1 MTDHAVLRMR
11 SFVLLCCLVVS
22 AVILCGCDTVENPPE
37 EVNPPEEELEP
48 GVQLLARPEAG
59 VEQFGIA
66 LDTDGNRVIV
76 GTGSSVAYIYEWDG
90 SQWGEQAELRL
101 DDVSNVR
108 FLTEVAISG
117 DRAVVGLRGAARV
130 FTWNGAEWS
139 QEAELVGSTEKS
151 YRVAI
156 DGDRIVLGDPS
167 YTDEQRREQGLPG
180 PGIAHVYEWDG
191 RRWVATAT
199 LSPSDGR
206 VFDRFGMEVVLDG
219 DRLAVVT
226 RNQDAG
232 GGAAPSNR
240 IHFFDWNGQA
250 WIERSISEYVGFSF
264 RSSLALDDNH
274 LVAGQ
279 TNDWSMDLQ
288 GEVLFFER
296 MGTTWGEVIRLENP
310 EEKTDDHDPG
320 YDEFGS
326 AVAVE
331 DGIAVVGAPGHPV
344 EDYSRDE
351 GAVHVYRLEDGQWR
365 WVRKLTIDD
374 LPIDFQNREMALG
387 SATALEQG
395 VLFIGASGDNAQG
408 SGSGAV
414 FTYSFPRNPTWP

>member
-1 MTDHAVLRMR
+1 MR

-22 AVILCGCDTVENPPE
+22 AVVLCGCDTVENPPE

-59 VEQFGIA
+59 AEQFGIA
-66 LDTDGNRVIV
+66 LDADGNRVIV
-76 GTGSSVAYIYEWDG
+76 GTGSSAAYIYEWDG
-90 SQWGEQAELRL
+90 SQWVEQAELRL

-117 DRAVVGLRGAARV
+117 DRAVVGLRGTARV
-130 FTWNGAEWS
+130 FKWNGAEWS
-139 QEAELVGSTEKS
+139 LEAELVGSTEKS
-151 YRVAI
+151 YHVAI

-167 YTDEQRREQGLPG
+167 YTDEQRREQGLSG

-191 RRWVATAT
+191 RRWVETAT

-206 VFDRFGMEVVLDG
+206 MFDRFGMEVVLDD

-232 GGAAPSNR
+232 GGDAPSNR

-250 WIERSISEYVGFSF
+250 WVERSISEYVGFSF
-264 RSSLALDDNH
+264 LSSLALDENH
-274 LVAGQ
+274 LVVGQ
-279 TNDWSMDLQ
+279 TNDWSMELQ

-296 MGTTWGEVIRLENP
+296 MGATWSEVVRLENP

-320 YDEFGS
+320 YDSFGS

-331 DGIAVVGAPGHPV
+331 DGIAVVGASGHPV
-344 EDYSRDE
+344 EDYSRHE
-351 GAVHVYRLEDGQWR
+351 GAVHIYRLEDDQWR
-365 WVRKLTIDD
+365 WVSKLTTDD
-374 LPIDFQNREMALG
+374 LPVDFQNREVALG

-414 FTYSFPRNPTWP
+414 FTYSFP